1 MSEQKAEAL
10 YGKAPEADEAAHT
23 SQAVPDPGN
32 ADSYRAWGGLQAGAL
47 DSTHL
52 GLWVRITDTNGSQ
65 CAGQLLRVEHG
76 ANIIEE
82 RTLTTR
88 EPTLTLGNRWV
99 HVTFGAFSGHR
110 VNPHARVEVQRG

>member
-32 ADSYRAWGGLQAGAL
+32 ADSYREWGGLQAGAL

-52 GLWVRITDTNGSQ
+52 GLWVRITEAGKFRVAGRLTSIQHRASWLTDKALTSPVEELVLGRRHVVVTLDHKYSHTVSDT
-65 CAGQLLRVEHG
+65 
-76 ANIIEE
+76 
-82 RTLTTR
+82 
-88 EPTLTLGNRWV
+88 
-99 HVTFGAFSGHR
+99 
-110 VNPHARVEVQRG
+110 ARVEVRRG